1 MLGPASISG
10 ASLRRAPPPVT
21 AHVWPPTSC
30 PLFRSANS
38 RATEGN
44 VSSPYGRTGCRSY
57 ATDPPRSDTPAPSNA
72 PQMGSNVTCI
82 KSPEGDQSTSHP
94 QLRPVSLLQS
104 FATTLKGGILV
115 PDRFSPTHAAI
126 QLVRFVSTALTYLA
140 TIPVYAATL
149 PIRQMMP
156 RPLARHQHIFLRQ
169 HDDFFSQ
176 PRQRPDSILHN
187 NQVDAPARQGVC
199 NTGDPH
205 DCYAIG
211 SHAVDYDV
219 DHSTERVLLDLLSL
233 PRLRLARRHTP
244 LRYRFA
250 HAVDHNVDD
259 SADGLRPDS
268 HRRSGEI
275 NEASYGC
282 STRAVR
288 RLVEGGD
295 VGPKPRQTPF
305 TLSLL
310 ESRGVVL
317 ESGVS
322 VLPVS

>member
-1 MLGPASISG
+1 MPPNTTIFFHNRDNDRTQFFTTTKWMHQLA
-10 ASLRRAPPPVT
+10 RAYVIPVIHT
-21 AHVWPPTSC
+21 I
-30 PLFRSANS
+30 
-38 RATEGN
+38 AT
-44 VSSPYGRTGCRSY
+44 
-57 ATDPPRSDTPAPSNA
+57 
-72 PQMGSNVTCI
+72 
-82 KSPEGDQSTSHP
+82 
-94 QLRPVSLLQS
+94 
-104 FATTLKGGILV
+104 
-115 PDRFSPTHAAI
+115 
-126 QLVRFVSTALTYLA
+126 QLVRTPSTTMSTA
-140 TIPVYAATL
+140 P
-149 PIRQMMP
+149 P
-156 RPLARHQHIFLRQ
+156 REFFL
-169 HDDFFSQ
+169 DF
-176 PRQRPDSILHN
+176 
-187 NQVDAPARQGVC
+187 
-199 NTGDPH
+199 
-205 DCYAIG
+205 
-211 SHAVDYDV
+211 
-219 DHSTERVLLDLLSL
+219 LSL

-322 VLPVS
+322 VRPVS

>member
-1 MLGPASISG
+1 MRALNGDDGSRITCLLVVFCVIMFFWQDRPQSEG
-10 ASLRRAPPPVT
+10 RR
-21 AHVWPPTSC
+21 
-30 PLFRSANS
+30 
-38 RATEGN
+38 
-44 VSSPYGRTGCRSY
+44 Y
-57 ATDPPRSDTPAPSNA
+57 ADPRN
-72 PQMGSNVTCI
+72 
-82 KSPEGDQSTSHP
+82 
-94 QLRPVSLLQS
+94 
-104 FATTLKGGILV
+104 
-115 PDRFSPTHAAI
+115 
-126 QLVRFVSTALTYLA
+126 
-140 TIPVYAATL
+140 
-149 PIRQMMP
+149 
-156 RPLARHQHIFLRQ
+156 
-169 HDDFFSQ
+169 
-176 PRQRPDSILHN
+176 
-187 NQVDAPARQGVC
+187 VDAPARQGVC

-205 DCYAIG
+205 DCYAIS
-211 SHAVDYDV
+211 SHAADYDV
-219 DHSTERVLLDLLSL
+219 DRSAERVFLDFLSL

-322 VLPVS
+322 VRPVS

>member
-1 MLGPASISG
+1 M
-10 ASLRRAPPPVT
+10 
-21 AHVWPPTSC
+21 H
-30 PLFRSANS
+30 
-38 RATEGN
+38 
-44 VSSPYGRTGCRSY
+44 
-57 ATDPPRSDTPAPSNA
+57 
-72 PQMGSNVTCI
+72 Q
-82 KSPEGDQSTSHP
+82 
-94 QLRPVSLLQS
+94 
-104 FATTLKGGILV
+104 
-115 PDRFSPTHAAI
+115 
-126 QLVRFVSTALTYLA
+126 
-140 TIPVYAATL
+140 
-149 PIRQMMP
+149 
-156 RPLARHQHIFLRQ
+156 LARAYVI
-169 HDDFFSQ
+169 
-176 PRQRPDSILHN
+176 
-187 NQVDAPARQGVC
+187 PAIHTIATQF
-199 NTGDPH
+199 
-205 DCYAIG
+205 G

-219 DHSTERVLLDLLSL
+219 DRSAERVFLDFLSL

-322 VLPVS
+322 VRPVS

>member
-1 MLGPASISG
+1 MNPVFRKALPHKLPIGTSLHSLAKFQPHLMLGPASISG

-82 KSPEGDQSTSHP
+82 KSPEGDQSANHP
-94 QLRPVSLLQS
+94 QLRPVGLLQS

-169 HDDFFSQ
+169 HDDFFFTTTGLNSSQ
-176 PRQRPDSILHN
+176 QP
-187 NQVDAPARQGVC
+187 
-199 NTGDPH
+199 
-205 DCYAIG
+205 
-211 SHAVDYDV
+211 
-219 DHSTERVLLDLLSL
+219 
-233 PRLRLARRHTP
+233 
-244 LRYRFA
+244 
-250 HAVDHNVDD
+250 
-259 SADGLRPDS
+259 
-268 HRRSGEI
+268 SGCT
-275 NEASYGC
+275 SSPG
-282 STRAVR
+282 RM
-288 RLVEGGD
+288 
-295 VGPKPRQTPF
+295 
-305 TLSLL
+305 
-310 ESRGVVL
+310 
-317 ESGVS
+317 
-322 VLPVS
+322 

>member
-1 MLGPASISG
+1 MLLPFTVSG
-10 ASLRRAPPPVT
+10 EM
-21 AHVWPPTSC
+21 
-30 PLFRSANS
+30 FRY
-38 RATEGN
+38 TKEC
-44 VSSPYGRTGCRSY
+44 RT
-57 ATDPPRSDTPAPSNA
+57 
-72 PQMGSNVTCI
+72 
-82 KSPEGDQSTSHP
+82 
-94 QLRPVSLLQS
+94 
-104 FATTLKGGILV
+104 
-115 PDRFSPTHAAI
+115 
-126 QLVRFVSTALTYLA
+126 QLVRFVSTASAYLA
-140 TIPVYAATL
+140 TMPIYAATL

-156 RPLARHQHIFLRQ
+156 RPLARQSTRLLR
-169 HDDFFSQ
+169 
-176 PRQRPDSILHN
+176 N
-187 NQVDAPARQGVC
+187 
-199 NTGDPH
+199 
-205 DCYAIG
+205 IG
-211 SHAVDYDV
+211 SHAVDHNV
-219 DHSTERVLLDLLSL
+219 DQSDEGFLSL
-233 PRLRLARRHTP
+233 ARLRLARRHTP

-317 ESGVS
+317 ESGGPVR
-322 VLPVS
+322 PVS